1 MIEAAELRLEDSDDK
16 VFVEKVSAGIQL
28 VRC

>member
-1 MIEAAELRLEDSDDK
+1 MIEAAELRMEDSDDK
-16 VFVEKVSAGIQL
+16 VFDEKVSAGIQL

>member
-16 VFVEKVSAGIQL
+16 VFNEKVSAGIQL
-28 VRC
+28 VGC